1 MRRDMKRILIV
12 GAGAIGG
19 TLAVH
24 LGKICDLFVL
34 EKDPAHREII
44 AARGITLKD
53 GPESRTV
60 QPTVLSSPSEIP
72 KGVEFCFLCTRAYH
86 LGTAAGEVLPY
97 LHHDALLVSMNN
109 GICLEPFAEAV
120 GELRAVCASIRFGV
134 GVEEPGVYKL
144 KIKGGLILG
153 MKDGYCP
160 PRLNELAN
168 LIDPVIPCRV
178 TDNILGELYSKMLIN
193 ACMTSAA
200 VLSGQTLGEILASRE
215 GRMLFDQILFEGVKV
230 AEAEGVKIP
239 PYDGKLR
246 YGLLAGH
253 NPVSAAARKLTYDAL
268 AKKYADRTSSTLD
281 ALLRGVPTETDFY
294 NGYLSQTGR
303 RLGVPTPVNDRVC
316 RLIAQ
321 IEQDP
326 ELISP
331 INLGIAV
338 GLDINQH

>member
-1 MRRDMKRILIV
+1 MKRILIV

-34 EKDPAHREII
+34 EQNPDLRNAI
-44 AARGITLKD
+44 AERGITLQD
-53 GPESRTV
+53 GLESKTV
-60 QPTVLSSPSEIP
+60 QVNVLSSPAEIP

-86 LGTAAGEVLPY
+86 LGGAALEVLPY
-97 LHHDALLVSMNN
+97 LHHDALLISMNN

-134 GVEEPGVYKL
+134 GVEGPGVYKL

-160 PRLNELAN
+160 PRLNELAH
-168 LIDPVIPCRV
+168 LLDSVIPCRV

-200 VLSGQTLGEILASRE
+200 VLSGQTLGEILASKE
-215 GRMLFDQILFEGVKV
+215 GRMLFDQILYEGVKV
-230 AEAEGVKIP
+230 ADAAGIVIP
-239 PYDGKLR
+239 PYDGKLHYR
-246 YGLLAGH
+246 LLAGR
-253 NPVSAAARKLTYDAL
+253 NPVSAAARKLTYATL
-268 AKKYADRTSSTLD
+268 AKKYANRTSSTLE
-281 ALLRGVPTETDFY
+281 ALRRGVPTETAFY
-294 NGYLSQTGR
+294 NGYLSETGH

-316 RLIAQ
+316 KLISQ

-331 INLGIAV
+331 INLGIAL
-338 GLDINQH
+338 GLDINQS